1 MCLQENNIY
10 FFTKDMKHHKMYIP
24 FYIAM
29 LIVIL
34 YTTIHQFIIGY
45 RSGMIAMNDFM
56 GIRFILFGLLKF
68 LDIEGFANSFMQYD
82 IVAKKWK
89 PYGYFFPILEIILW
103 IAYLWDTQMYYRITI
118 NVATILLT
126 GITSIGIYYALKAK
140 KDIDCVCMGT
150 KFPLPMS
157 IINLVENIAMGAMAV
172 FMVIRMGSMSM
183 AQSPT
188 MTTTLQQTNTWA
200 NCH

>member
-1 MCLQENNIY
+1 
-10 FFTKDMKHHKMYIP
+10 
-24 FYIAM
+24 
-29 LIVIL
+29 
-34 YTTIHQFIIGY
+34 
-45 RSGMIAMNDFM
+45 
-56 GIRFILFGLLKF
+56 
-68 LDIEGFANSFMQYD
+68 
-82 IVAKKWK
+82 
-89 PYGYFFPILEIILW
+89 
-103 IAYLWDTQMYYRITI
+103 MYYRITI

-188 MTTTLQQTNTWA
+188 MTTTLQQTNT
-200 NCH
+200 